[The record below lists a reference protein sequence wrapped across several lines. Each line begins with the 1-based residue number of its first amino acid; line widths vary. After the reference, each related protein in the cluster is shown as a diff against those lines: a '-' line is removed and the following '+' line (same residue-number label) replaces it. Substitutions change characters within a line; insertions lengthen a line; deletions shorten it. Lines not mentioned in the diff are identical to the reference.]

1 MLERLAPYRTF
12 SSAGRTLTQICGRY
26 CTGIKLRKIVSLVDL
41 KGKLNRTFRGL
52 CKTYRL
58 QKKYSKY
65 IQIGMD
71 GRKNCLVAGIKHTNS
86 ETSGMTTLT
95 AIGIGAITR
104 EKIMK
109 KAKAGY

>member
-1 MLERLAPYRTF
+1 MKLSTYESGSAMFTINQRTHH
-12 SSAGRTLTQICGRY
+12 Q
-26 CTGIKLRKIVSLVDL
+26 
-41 KGKLNRTFRGL
+41 
-52 CKTYRL
+52 KTYRL

-65 IQIGMD
+65 IHIGMD

-86 ETSGMTTLT
+86 ETRGMATLT
-95 AIGIGAITR
+95 TMGMGAIAR

>member
-1 MLERLAPYRTF
+1 MKLSTYE
-12 SSAGRTLTQICGRY
+12 SGSAMFTNQR
-26 CTGIKLRKIVSLVDL
+26 
-41 KGKLNRTFRGL
+41 
-52 CKTYRL
+52 CKQHRITYRL

-65 IQIGMD
+65 IHIGMD

-86 ETSGMTTLT
+86 ETKGMATLT
-95 AIGIGAITR
+95 NMGMGAIAR